1 MIWKAKKPEAV
12 MVEEIDGKFRF
23 VIIYI
28 KYHGFFMRV
37 DV

>member
-23 VIIYI
+23 VITYKILW
-28 KYHGFFMRV
+28 FFYEG
-37 DV
+37 